1 MPRTWQ
7 PHQAKQFAR
16 QLQLGKTY
24 YVVFKQATNLA
35 PYEDPALYSEYV
47 FTARLPFTNNPCTDD
62 GFSAVTLCQNFGPVY
77 DAPPR
82 NMRNLAD
89 PPPQVA
95 GPLGH
100 GEYRGVLDEA
110 EIRGL
115 DKRVRSG
122 SDPAT
127 RQPVR
132 SRGRR
137 R

>member
-1 MPRTWQ
+1 MPKTWQ

-16 QLQLGKTY
+16 QLQLNKPY
-24 YVVFKQATNLA
+24 YVVFNMATNLA
-35 PYEDPALYSEYV
+35 PYEDGQTYSEYT
-47 FTARLPFTNNPCTDD
+47 FTSRLPLTGTPLSGRMGID
-62 GFSAVTLCQNFGPVY
+62 AVTLCQNFGPVY

-82 NMRNLAD
+82 GLRNIAD

-100 GEYRGVLDEA
+100 GEYSGYLDEA
-110 EIRGL
+110 EINGL
-115 DKRVRSG
+115 GKRVRSG

-132 SRGRR
+132 ARGRR
-137 R
+137 